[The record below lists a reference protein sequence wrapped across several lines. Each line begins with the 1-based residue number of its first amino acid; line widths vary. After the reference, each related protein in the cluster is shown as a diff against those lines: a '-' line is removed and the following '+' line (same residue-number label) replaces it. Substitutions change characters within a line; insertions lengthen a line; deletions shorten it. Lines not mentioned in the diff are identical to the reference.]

1 MIFQC
6 DQTSLSDLQVRPRVA
21 HSDHTEHFGDVGKC
35 CGYSGRRCRDAGRDQ
50 GSRQTPRGCRQT
62 PRGRRQTP
70 QGHSAGTQADTR
82 DAGRHLG
89 DTDSTGTQ
97 RGDAVDTGDAGR
109 QDPEAESRPAG
120 PGRNWHT

>member
-1 MIFQC
+1 M
-6 DQTSLSDLQVRPRVA
+6 QVETREA
-21 HSDHTEHFGDVGKC
+21 
-35 CGYSGRRCRDAGRDQ
+35 GRHRGDAGRH
-50 GSRQTPRGCRQT
+50 RG
-62 PRGRRQTP
+62 
-70 QGHSAGTQADTR
+70 

-89 DTDSTGTQ
+89 DADRHRGDAGRHQGRRQTPRGHRQHGDTDSAGTQ